1 VREQTGHVFHQGGSW
16 FVRYRDTALKSDG
29 TVERRQF
36 CKKLPVPFCDE
47 YRTRKSVLPF
57 VEDILRPLN
66 RGTVTVASTM
76 PVADFIEKEYLP
88 KLEEKKRQSTMKGY
102 KDIFRLHLKNRL
114 GKITLREFRTV
125 NGERLLA
132 EIAKQATTKHGGHL
146 TRGSLARIKTF
157 LSGAFKTA
165 KRLGILDG
173 INPMMDVS
181 TPEGADAQDTYA
193 YSLDEVQKIL
203 AALPEPT
210 KTIVL
215 TAAFTG
221 LRKGEI
227 RGLEWQDF
235 DGKELSVRRS
245 MWNSTVNQPKTKHSK
260 APVPVVKTLADALEE
275 HRERMGKLAV
285 GPIFQAGN
293 RKPLNLDNLAR
304 RVIIPA
310 IEKCIRCR
318 KSKDEHLTDGHMF
331 ELDKSLCW
339 HGWHA
344 FRRGLATNL
353 HHAGV
358 DDKTIQ
364 GILRHGNVNITM
376 NIYVKSVAESQ
387 VNALDVLSEKF
398 GLCNERATKSKGPV
412 N

>member
-1 VREQTGHVFHQGGSW
+1 VREQKGYVFHRGGSW
-16 FVRYRDTALKSDG
+16 FVRYYDSALKSDG
-29 TVERRQF
+29 TVERQQF
-36 CKKLPVPFCDE
+36 CKKLSVPFCDE
-47 YRTRKSVLPF
+47 YRTRKSVRPF
-57 VEDILRPLN
+57 VDDILQPIN

-76 PVADFIEKEYLP
+76 PVADFIELEYLP
-88 KLEEKKRQSTMKGY
+88 KLEAKKRQSTMKGY
-102 KDIFRLHLKNRL
+102 RDIFRLHLKNRL
-114 GKITLREFRTV
+114 GKMTLRQFRTV
-125 NGERLLA
+125 DGERLLA
-132 EIAKQATTKHGGHL
+132 EIARQATTKHGKPL

-173 INPMMDVS
+173 VNPMMDVS
-181 TPEGADAQDTYA
+181 TPEGAEAQDTYA
-193 YSLDEVQKIL
+193 YSLDEIKKIL
-203 AALPEPT
+203 AAVGEPA
-210 KTIVL
+210 KIIVL

-235 DGKELSVRRS
+235 NEKELSVRRS
-245 MWNSTVNQPKTKHSK
+245 MWNSTANEPKTKYSK
-260 APVPVVKTLADALEE
+260 APVPVVKVLADALEE
-275 HRERMGKLAV
+275 HRERMGKLAA

-318 KSKDEHLTDGHMF
+318 KSKAEHLTDGHMF
-331 ELDKSLCW
+331 ELDKTLCW

-353 HHAGV
+353 HQAGV

-398 GLCNERATKSKGPV
+398 AICNDHATKMKGPV